1 MWTVQGAGPDELVA
15 LGRALKASG
24 DRELRK
30 EALRSL
36 RSHAK
41 PVGAEAKKRAV
52 DVLPRRGG
60 LGAYVARTRVALRN
74 KMSGHSAGI
83 RLVGGLKKGGGLV
96 DLPAIDDG
104 RLRHPV
110 FAREHPERGR
120 KGWRWVQQRV
130 PRGWWSKTMR
140 RHAPKLR
147 RALTKDVHKYLKRAA
162 GA

>member
-36 RSHAK
+36 RSHSK
-41 PVGAEAKKRAV
+41 PVGVEAKRSALA
-52 DVLPRRGG
+52 VLPARGG
-60 LGAYVARTRVALRN
+60 LNAYVARTRVTLRN
-74 KMSGHSAGI
+74 KLSGRSAGV

-110 FAREHPERGR
+110 FARVHAEHGR
-120 KGWRWVQQRV
+120 KRWRWVQQRV

-147 RALTKDVHKYLKRAA
+147 RALTKDVHEYLKRAA